1 MQGGPEAFVPDLMAP
16 DRPYRTGLRVKGVA
30 AHPGVF
36 ECPVIGI
43 PHPHWGAAEGLRPA
57 ERGPRGLRRGDH
69 RVPPGAHRALQV
81 PGLDRV
87 RASAEDIDGKTQ
99 KFGLRQREW
108 AGQDTHVGGV

>member
-1 MQGGPEAFVPDLMAP
+1 MPDLMAP
-16 DRPYRTGLRVKGVA
+16 DRPYRTGLRVMGVA